1 MSNNRKQRERLQ
13 LRERAL
19 ARWENEGGAG
29 PDGPQEAP
37 LLSFMARAA
46 PKLSNAELVQLQVR
60 VIALENLVIAL
71 LSQASPQQ
79 LERIREMA
87 GYISPR
93 PGFTPHALTL
103 HAAAQIVHLA
113 ERASRL
119 RDFPPAA
126 APRTPKP

>member
-1 MSNNRKQRERLQ
+1 MSNSRKQLERSK

-19 ARWENEGGAG
+19 ARWEGEGGAG
-29 PDGPQEAP
+29 PDGPQG
-37 LLSFMARAA
+37 ARIRADFA
-46 PKLSNAELVQLQVR
+46 KATPKLSNAELVQLQVR

-79 LERIREMA
+79 LELIREMA

-93 PGFTPHALTL
+93 PGFTPHTLTL

-119 RDFPPAA
+119 QDFPPAA
-126 APRTPKP
+126 APRPAKP